1 MIVCGV
7 QIQND
12 LEEAGSK
19 ELAVCVDK
27 VCSCIQITMKSL
39 QHAFNVPEIK
49 AALSEWH
56 DKEGELERL
65 IQKCKSKQEA
75 ANDQLDIDA
84 AQTLYLKQNELN
96 RKLWEL
102 VRCKL
107 ERINR
112 EEGVGQAHFPLANEE
127 SKDDHTKD
135 LLNIVMQHD
144 TLAAQCTGSLEAIQ

>member
-1 MIVCGV
+1 MTVCGA

-19 ELAVCVDK
+19 ELVVCVDK
-27 VCSCIQITMKSL
+27 VCSCIQSTIRSL

-49 AALSEWH
+49 AALSEWK
-56 DKEGELERL
+56 DKEGELERM
-65 IQKCKSKQEA
+65 IQKCKSDQEA

-84 AQTLYLKQNELN
+84 AQTLYLKQNKLN
-96 RKLWEL
+96 HKEL

-112 EEGVGQAHFPLANEE
+112 EEGVGQAHFLLANEADE
-127 SKDDHTKD
+127 R
-135 LLNIVMQHD
+135 
-144 TLAAQCTGSLEAIQ
+144 AEA